1 MPVADEDVVV
11 GINITTGLAENV
23 TIPATDRTIRPI
35 VRHPDVGLMTLV
47 QLQELYGG
55 SLYANN
61 TELYDCELPFE
72 IEQFIEANVPYIE
85 FMDGGRDAMR
95 YISTDTFNYQLD
107 YAIVSASGSGQVEI
121 TREEDL
127 QRSGGAGGRGGGGG
141 GDGSG
146 SQDGDGRGGQDEQIR
161 PFPAPPESK
170 DEGLEH
176 TCSDEEPEPSEPSD
190 GEPSEPSEEEPC
202 AACAAGIP
210 KGQKGQGP
218 TQTQSGTLSGS
229 GQNQMDSGDSQGE
242 AGESGEGQG
251 ESQSQG
257 QGDSQGDA
265 SGQGQGEAGESQGS
279 GSGESSGEGQGSGD
293 GEGQGEGEG
302 SGQGSGSSSGSG
314 GGESSGEGSGQE
326 PGQGQGQG
334 EGEGSE
340 GQGESQGEATPSSG
354 QPTPSNQSGEA
365 SGGSEQSPQQQS
377 LLEQLLDEQSQREQ
391 ESSETGGEPS
401 PSGEP
406 GPMNPD
412 EFMDFGDS
420 DDLSGPNTAPT
431 DLPDN
436 YDDIFDD
443 SSPFGPPDDGPTM
456 NPDDFMDMPPQD
468 PSPADE
474 ELPLTNDNMDDGNS
488 YPLNEPSSAP
498 RPFEHLSDDE
508 LQQLI
513 DELRETPDP
522 TNPQDFME
530 DDTGDVAPSP
540 SPSPSPDPSNPPS
553 PDQPS
558 GPPSDTGMPNPGP
571 NQQDSNEQVPDTSNT
586 SSSTPEQG
594 QSWLWINVGTG
605 ELFAGPSA
613 PSTGIWVH
621 ALFADFEPSDR
632 VSIDYDVIMTFDEV
646 RRVIGDNAT
655 YYQPLP
661 TMMTLDFDDA
671 ESYLL
676 AFEVMNGMVG
686 QYWDIEFDELGLN
699 ISITFNYLEQSPDTR
714 PRWVPMSSDN
724 QEDLSSSTF
733 DDAQAQAQA
742 MLDQIN
748 EENQMANDAGIP
760 TGYGEGSTSPF
771 VPESE
776 SNAQLQQD
784 AAQAGANAAKGDAQM
799 AQEGSSNETDN
810 ARQSAQ
816 QNARDA
822 AAANDL
828 DSALGSAS
836 EAIENAMRANA
847 SADPNNDEDVNN
859 RNQAVSA
866 ANDALDSLAE
876 LLTEADQE
884 VQDMVNLARESLD
897 GLEVGNTPSMAQD
910 LAQQAKDARD
920 RAMEANNPIGS
931 ADNAMEATE
940 SAIQARQEAIPGDD
954 KDREAVQEA
963 TNMAQQAIDAALAAG
978 ADNLEPYQQALDEIP
993 AFNDL
998 DELAVDAEAR
1008 MRDTMPGEF
1017 ADINNPNLAEDM
1029 MAVAEEAVKNLEQA
1043 VEQANPANQSDR
1055 DTTEYIAQKTQQTI
1069 DNVEGSWSGDPEE
1082 IEALRERVNE
1092 ALADFSQTIE
1102 NICALWNPDTMSWY
1116 RGTTGDILI
1125 FENMV
1130 DALVYGVQK
1139 NMIPDTVVGLP
1150 EDWRSKS
1157 VYPIGVGGVI

>member
-11 GINITTGLAENV
+11 GINLNTGLTENV
-23 TIPATDRTIRPI
+23 TIPATNRNIRP
-35 VRHPDVGLMTLV
+35 VVLHPEYGLMTLTNI
-47 QLQELYGG
+47 QETLGGTLYN
-55 SLYANN
+55 NN
-61 TELYDCELPFE
+61 TELYDIDELEVNVEAAGNYYFL
-72 IEQFIEANVPYIE
+72 IEFIRANVPYIQIDD
-85 FMDGGRDAMR
+85 DGQNFN

-107 YAIVSASGSGQVEI
+107 YAIVSASGTSQVEI

-161 PFPAPPESK
+161 PFPAPPESN

-176 TCSDEEPEPSEPSD
+176 TCSDDEPQPGEPGEP
-190 GEPSEPSEEEPC
+190 GEPSEQEPC

-218 TQTQSGTLSGS
+218 TQTESGTLSGS
-229 GQNQMDSGDSQGE
+229 GQNQMDSGDSQE
-242 AGESGEGQG
+242 SGESGQGQG

-314 GGESSGEGSGQE
+314 GGESSGQGAGQA
-326 PGQGQGQG
+326 PGQGQG

-340 GQGESQGEATPSSG
+340 GDGESQGEAPPSSN
-354 QPTPSNQSGEA
+354 QPTPSSESGEA
-365 SGGSEQSPQQQS
+365 SGGSEQSPQQPS
-377 LLEQLLDEQSQREQ
+377 LLDQLLEEQAQREGQ
-391 ESSETGGEPS
+391 S
-401 PSGEP
+401 PSDDTP

-412 EFMDFGDS
+412 DFMDDS
-420 DDLSGPNTAPT
+420 DVSGPNNTAPT

-436 YDDIFDD
+436 YDDIFDE
-443 SSPFGPPDDGPTM
+443 SSPFGPQDDGPAM

-468 PSPADE
+468 SSPADE
-474 ELPLTNDNMDDGNS
+474 ELPFGNDDMTGD
-488 YPLNEPSSAP
+488 EPSSAP
-498 RPFEHLSDDE
+498 RPFENLSDDE

-513 DELRETPDP
+513 DELRESPDP
-522 TNPQDFME
+522 TNPDDFME
-530 DDTGDVAPSP
+530 EDDDVPP
-540 SPSPSPDPSNPPS
+540 GPSPSPDPTNPPS

-558 GPPSDTGMPNPGP
+558 DTPGDGPGEGPPSNTNMPNPGP
-571 NQQDSNEQVPDTSNT
+571 NQQNSNEQMPDLSN
-586 SSSTPEQG
+586 SSSTPESG
-594 QSWLWINVGTG
+594 QSWLWTNVGTG
-605 ELFAGPSA
+605 ELYSGPSA

-621 ALFADFEPSDR
+621 VLFADFGTQRQRIPI
-632 VSIDYDVIMTFDEV
+632 SIDYDVIMTFDEV
-646 RRVIGDNAT
+646 RRVLGNDAT

-661 TMMTLDFDDA
+661 TMMTIDFDD
-671 ESYLL
+671 
-676 AFEVMNGMVG
+676 EVSHLIGYGVLKGMEG
-686 QYWDIEFDELGLN
+686 QYWDIEFDEMAMT
-699 ISITFNYLEQSPDTR
+699 ISISFNYLEQSPDTR
-714 PRWVPMSSDN
+714 PRWVPMSSDD
-724 QEDLSSSTF
+724 EDLTSSTY
-733 DDAQAQAQA
+733 DETRAAAQA

-784 AAQAGANAAKGDAQM
+784 AAQAGADAAKGDAQM

-828 DSALGSAS
+828 DAGL
-836 EAIENAMRANA
+836 EAVSDAVANAMRANA
-847 SADPNNDEDVNN
+847 SADPNNQEDVNN
-859 RNQAVSA
+859 RNQAMSA
-866 ANDALDSLAE
+866 ANEAIESLSE
-876 LLTEADQE
+876 LLDENQLDRDVQE
-884 VQDMVNLARESLD
+884 MLDGTRESLNE
-897 GLEVGNTPSMAQD
+897 LEVGETPSMAQD

-940 SAIQARQEAIPGDD
+940 SAIQARQEANPGDD
-954 KDREAVQEA
+954 KDREAVQDA
-963 TNMAQQAIDAALAAG
+963 INMAQQAIDAATQAG
-978 ADNLEPYQQALDEIP
+978 AEGMDTYQQALDEVP

-1017 ADINNPNLAEDM
+1017 ADINNPDLAEDM
-1029 MAVAEEAVKNLEQA
+1029 MAVADQAVKNLEAA
-1043 VEQANPANQSDR
+1043 VEQANPANQGDR
-1055 DTTEYIAQKTQQTI
+1055 DATEYIAQKTQQTI

-1082 IEALRERVNE
+1082 IEELRERVNQ
-1092 ALADFSQTIE
+1092 ALADFSETIE
-1102 NICALWNPDTMSWY
+1102 NICALWNPETMSWY
-1116 RGTTGDILI
+1116 RGVTGDILI
-1125 FENMV
+1125 FENMT

-1139 NMIPDTVVGLP
+1139 NLIPATVTGVP
-1150 EDWRSKS
+1150 EDWRTRN
-1157 VYPIGVGGVI
+1157 VIPIGVGGVI

>member
-23 TIPATDRTIRPI
+23 AIPATDRNIRPI
-35 VRHPDVGLMTLV
+35 VVHPEVGLITLV

-55 SLYANN
+55 TLYANN
-61 TELYDCELPFE
+61 TELYDCEIPLE
-72 IEQFIEANVPYIE
+72 IQLFIEANVPYIE
-85 FMDGGRDAMR
+85 FMDGNAEDGMR

-107 YAIVSASGSGQVEI
+107 YAVVSASGTSQVEI

-146 SQDGDGRGGQDEQIR
+146 SQDGDGRGGEDEQIR

-176 TCSDEEPEPSEPSD
+176 TCSDEEPEPSEPSE
-190 GEPSEPSEEEPC
+190 GEPSEPSEQEPC

-218 TQTQSGTLSGS
+218 TQTESGTLSGS

-242 AGESGEGQG
+242 SGESGEGQG

-314 GGESSGEGSGQE
+314 GGESSGQGPGQA
-326 PGQGQGQG
+326 PGQGEG

-340 GQGESQGEATPSSG
+340 GDGESQGEAPPSSN
-354 QPTPSNQSGEA
+354 QPTPSSESGEA

-412 EFMDFGDS
+412 NFMEDS
-420 DDLSGPNTAPT
+420 DVSGPDNTPPT
-431 DLPDN
+431 DLSDN

-443 SSPFGPPDDGPTM
+443 SSPFGPQDDEPSM

-498 RPFEHLSDDE
+498 RPFENLSDDE

-530 DDTGDVAPSP
+530 DDTDDTGDVAPSP
-540 SPSPSPDPSNPPS
+540 DSTNPPS

-558 GPPSDTGMPNPGP
+558 DRPGEGPPSDTNMPNPGP
-571 NQQDSNEQVPDTSNT
+571 NQQNSNDQMPDLSN
-586 SSSTPEQG
+586 SSSTPESG
-594 QSWLWINVGTG
+594 QSWLWTNVGTG
-605 ELFAGPSA
+605 ELYSGPSA
-613 PSTGIWVH
+613 PAAGIWVH
-621 ALFADFEPSDR
+621 VLFADSSQR
-632 VSIDYDVIMTFDEV
+632 LIMTFDDV
-646 RRVIGDNAT
+646 RRVLGNDAT

-661 TMMTLDFDDA
+661 TMMTIDFDDA
-671 ESYLL
+671 ESYL
-676 AFEVMNGMVG
+676 AGYEMMRGMEG
-686 QYWDIEFDELGLN
+686 QYWDIEFDEMGN
-699 ISITFNYLEQSPDTR
+699 TISITFNYLEQSPDTR
-714 PRWVPMSSDN
+714 PRWVPMSSDD
-724 QEDLSSSTF
+724 EDLTSSTY
-733 DDAQAQAQA
+733 DETRAAAQE
-742 MLDQIN
+742 MLDRIN

-784 AAQAGANAAKGDAQM
+784 AAQAGADAAKGDAQM

-828 DSALGSAS
+828 DAGL
-836 EAIENAMRANA
+836 EAVSDAVANAMRANA
-847 SADPNNDEDVNN
+847 SADPNNPEDVNN
-859 RNQAVSA
+859 RNQAMSA
-866 ANDALDSLAE
+866 ANEAIESLSE
-876 LLTEADQE
+876 LLDENQLDRDVQE
-884 VQDMVNLARESLD
+884 MLDGTRESLNE
-897 GLEVGNTPSMAQD
+897 LEVGETPSMAQD

-940 SAIQARQEAIPGDD
+940 SAIQARQEANPGDD
-954 KDREAVQEA
+954 KDREAVQDA
-963 TNMAQQAIDAALAAG
+963 INMAQQAIDAATQAG
-978 ADNLEPYQQALDEIP
+978 AEGMDTYQEALDEIP

-1017 ADINNPNLAEDM
+1017 ADINNPDLAEDM
-1029 MAVAEEAVKNLEQA
+1029 MAVADQAVKNLEAA
-1043 VEQANPANQSDR
+1043 VEQANPANQGDR
-1055 DTTEYIAQKTQQTI
+1055 DATEYIAQKTQQTI

-1082 IEALRERVNE
+1082 IEELRERVNQ
-1092 ALADFSQTIE
+1092 ALAEFSETIE
-1102 NICALWNPDTMSWY
+1102 NICALWNPETMSWY
-1116 RGTTGDILI
+1116 RGVTGDILI
-1125 FENMV
+1125 FENMT

-1139 NMIPDTVVGLP
+1139 NLIPTTVTGVP
-1150 EDWRSKS
+1150 EDWRARN
-1157 VYPIGVGGVI
+1157 VIPIGVGGVI

>member
-1 MPVADEDVVV
+1 MPVADEDVVL
-11 GINITTGLAENV
+11 GINITTGLTENV
-23 TIPATDRTIRPI
+23 SIPATDSNIRPI
-35 VRHPDVGLMTLV
+35 VVHPDVGLITLER
-47 QLQELYGG
+47 LQELYGG
-55 SLYANN
+55 TLYANN
-61 TELYDCELPFE
+61 TELYDCQIPLE
-72 IEQFIEANVPYIE
+72 IQQFIQANVPYISTLVGSVDFE
-85 FMDGGRDAMR
+85 EVG
-95 YISTDTFNYQLD
+95 YTSTDTFNYQLD
-107 YAIVSASGSGQVEI
+107 YAIVSASGTSQVEI

-176 TCSDEEPEPSEPSD
+176 TCSDDEPEP
-190 GEPSEPSEEEPC
+190 GEPSEGEPGEPSEEEPC

-210 KGQKGQGP
+210 KGQKGEGP
-218 TQTQSGTLSGS
+218 TQTESGTLSGS
-229 GQNQMDSGDSQGE
+229 GQNQMDSGES
-242 AGESGEGQG
+242 GESGEGQG
-251 ESQSQG
+251 ESQSQSQGDSQG
-257 QGDSQGDA
+257 QGQGESQGDA

-279 GSGESSGEGQGSGD
+279 GSGESSGEGEGSGD

-314 GGESSGEGSGQE
+314 GGESSGQG
-326 PGQGQGQG
+326 PGGAPSQGQG

-340 GQGESQGEATPSSG
+340 GEGESQGEAPSSG
-354 QPTPSNQSGEA
+354 QPTPSSESGEA
-365 SGGSEQSPQQQS
+365 SGGSEQSPPQDS
-377 LLEQLLDEQSQREQ
+377 LLDQLLEEQAQRD
-391 ESSETGGEPS
+391 GPS
-401 PSGEP
+401 PSDDTS

-412 EFMDFGDS
+412 DFMEDS
-420 DDLSGPNTAPT
+420 DVSGPNNTAPT

-443 SSPFGPPDDGPTM
+443 SSPFGPQDDGPTM

-474 ELPLTNDNMDDGNS
+474 ELPLTNDDMTGG
-488 YPLNEPSSAP
+488 EPSSAP

-513 DELRETPDP
+513 DELRESPDP
-522 TNPQDFME
+522 TNPDDFME
-530 DDTGDVAPSP
+530 EDDISDVAPDSIP
-540 SPSPSPDPSNPPS
+540 SPSDTPGDGPGEGPS
-553 PDQPS
+553 
-558 GPPSDTGMPNPGP
+558 SDRGMPNPGP
-571 NQQDSNEQVPDTSNT
+571 NNNQQNPNEEMPDLSN
-586 SSSTPEQG
+586 SSSTPESG

-605 ELFAGPSA
+605 ELFSGPSA

-621 ALFADFEPSDR
+621 ALFADFGTQRQRIPI
-632 VSIDYDVIMTFDEV
+632 SIDYDVIMTFDEV
-646 RRVIGDNAT
+646 RRVLGNNVT

-661 TMMTLDFDDA
+661 TMMTVDFDGSAD
-671 ESYLL
+671 YLVGYGVL
-676 AFEVMNGMVG
+676 QGMEG
-686 QYWDIEFDELGLN
+686 QYWDIEFDEIGMT

-724 QEDLSSSTF
+724 QDDLNSPTF
-733 DDAQAQAQA
+733 DETQAQAQA
-742 MLDQIN
+742 MIDQIN

-784 AAQAGANAAKGDAQM
+784 AAQAGADAAKGDAQM

-828 DSALGSAS
+828 DAGL
-836 EAIENAMRANA
+836 EAVSDAVANAMRANA
-847 SADPNNDEDVNN
+847 SADPNNQEDVNN
-859 RNQAVSA
+859 RNQAMSA
-866 ANDALDSLAE
+866 ANEAIESLSE
-876 LLTEADQE
+876 LLDENQLDRDVQE
-884 VQDMVNLARESLD
+884 MLDATRESLNE
-897 GLEVGNTPSMAQD
+897 LEVGETPSMAQD
-910 LAQQAKDARD
+910 LAQKAKDARD

-940 SAIQARQEAIPGDD
+940 SAIQARQEANPGDD

-963 TNMAQQAIDAALAAG
+963 INMAQQAIDAATEAG
-978 ADNLEPYQQALDEIP
+978 AEGMDTYQQALDEVP

-1029 MAVAEEAVKNLEQA
+1029 MAVADQAVKNLEEA
-1043 VEQANPANQSDR
+1043 VEQANPANQGDR
-1055 DTTEYIAQKTQQTI
+1055 DATEYIAQKTQQTI

-1082 IEALRERVNE
+1082 IEELRERVNQ
-1092 ALADFSQTIE
+1092 ALAEFSQTIE
-1102 NICALWNPDTMSWY
+1102 NICALWNPETMSWY
-1116 RGTTGDILI
+1116 RGATGDILI
-1125 FENMV
+1125 FENMT

-1139 NMIPDTVVGLP
+1139 NLIPATVSGVP
-1150 EDWRSKS
+1150 EDWRAKT
-1157 VYPIGVGGVI
+1157 VLPIGVGGVI

>member
-11 GINITTGLAENV
+11 GINIVTGLTENV
-23 TIPATDRTIRPI
+23 AIPPTDRNIRP
-35 VRHPDVGLMTLV
+35 VVLHPEYGLMTLTNI
-47 QLQELYGG
+47 QEALGGTLYN
-55 SLYANN
+55 NN
-61 TELYDCELPFE
+61 TELYDIDELEVNVEAAGNYYFM
-72 IEQFIEANVPYIE
+72 IEFIRANVPYIQIDS
-85 FMDGGRDAMR
+85 DGQNFN
-95 YISTDTFNYQLD
+95 YTSTDTFNYQLD
-107 YAIVSASGSGQVEI
+107 YAVVSASGTSQVEI

-176 TCSDEEPEPSEPSD
+176 TCSDDEPQP
-190 GEPSEPSEEEPC
+190 GEPGEPGEPSEEEPC

-218 TQTQSGTLSGS
+218 TQTESGTLSGS
-229 GQNQMDSGDSQGE
+229 GQNQMDSGDSQE
-242 AGESGEGQG
+242 SGESGQGQG

-314 GGESSGEGSGQE
+314 GGESSGQGA
-326 PGQGQGQG
+326 GQGQG

-340 GQGESQGEATPSSG
+340 GDGESQGEAPPSSN
-354 QPTPSNQSGEA
+354 QPTPSSQSGEA
-365 SGGSEQSPQQQS
+365 SGGSEQSPPQDS
-377 LLEQLLDEQSQREQ
+377 LLDQLLEEQAQREGQ
-391 ESSETGGEPS
+391 S
-401 PSGEP
+401 PSDDTS

-412 EFMDFGDS
+412 DFMDDS
-420 DDLSGPNTAPT
+420 DVSGPTNTQPT

-443 SSPFGPPDDGPTM
+443 SSPFGPQTDEPSM

-474 ELPLTNDNMDDGNS
+474 ELPFGNDDMTGGES
-488 YPLNEPSSAP
+488 SSAP
-498 RPFEHLSDDE
+498 RPFENLSDDE

-513 DELRETPDP
+513 DELRESPDP
-522 TNPQDFME
+522 TNPNDFME
-530 DDTGDVAPSP
+530 EDEDDISDVPPGP
-540 SPSPSPDPSNPPS
+540 SPSPSPDSNPPS
-553 PDQPS
+553 PDQPNQPS
-558 GPPSDTGMPNPGP
+558 DTPSGPGEGPPSNTNMPNPGP
-571 NQQDSNEQVPDTSNT
+571 NQQNPNEQMPDLSN
-586 SSSTPEQG
+586 SSSTPESG
-594 QSWLWINVGTG
+594 QSWLWTNVGTG
-605 ELFAGPSA
+605 ELYSGPSA

-621 ALFADFEPSDR
+621 ALYAEDIEPP
-632 VSIDYDVIMTFDEV
+632 VIMTFDEL
-646 RRVIGDNAT
+646 RRLFGSQGTN
-655 YYQPLP
+655 YYQALP
-661 TMMTLDFDDA
+661 TMMTIDFDNLTYYATA
-671 ESYLL
+671 EEMLES
-676 AFEVMNGMVG
+676 MQG
-686 QYWDIEFDELGLN
+686 QYWDFEYDEIGMT
-699 ISITFNYLEQSPDTR
+699 ISISFNYLEQSPDTR
-714 PRWVPMSSDN
+714 PRWVPMSSDD
-724 QEDLSSSTF
+724 EDLTSSTY
-733 DDAQAQAQA
+733 DETRAAAQA

-784 AAQAGANAAKGDAQM
+784 AAQAGADAAKGDAQM

-828 DSALGSAS
+828 DAGL
-836 EAIENAMRANA
+836 EAVSDAVANAMRANA
-847 SADPNNDEDVNN
+847 SADPNNQEDVNN
-859 RNQAVSA
+859 RNQAMSA
-866 ANDALDSLAE
+866 ANEAIESLSE
-876 LLTEADQE
+876 LLDENQLDRDVQE
-884 VQDMVNLARESLD
+884 MLDGTRESLNE
-897 GLEVGNTPSMAQD
+897 LEVGETPSMAQD

-940 SAIQARQEAIPGDD
+940 SAIQARQEANPGDD

-963 TNMAQQAIDAALAAG
+963 INMAQQAIDAATQAG
-978 ADNLEPYQQALDEIP
+978 AEGMDTYQQALDEVP

-1017 ADINNPNLAEDM
+1017 ADINNPDLAEDM
-1029 MAVAEEAVKNLEQA
+1029 MAVADQAVKNLEAA
-1043 VEQANPANQSDR
+1043 VEQANPANQGDR
-1055 DTTEYIAQKTQQTI
+1055 DATEYIAQKTQQTI

-1082 IEALRERVNE
+1082 IEELRERVNQ
-1092 ALADFSQTIE
+1092 ALADFSETIE
-1102 NICALWNPDTMSWY
+1102 NICALWNPETMSWY
-1116 RGTTGDILI
+1116 RGVTGDILI
-1125 FENMV
+1125 FENMT

-1139 NMIPDTVVGLP
+1139 NLIPATVTGVP
-1150 EDWRSKS
+1150 EDWRTRN
-1157 VYPIGVGGVI
+1157 VIPIGVGGVI

>member
-1 MPVADEDVVV
+1 MPVADEDVVL
-11 GINITTGLAENV
+11 GINITTGLTENV
-23 TIPATDRTIRPI
+23 SIPATDSNIRPI
-35 VRHPDVGLMTLV
+35 VVHPDVGLITLER
-47 QLQELYGG
+47 LQELYGG
-55 SLYANN
+55 TLYANN
-61 TELYDCELPFE
+61 TELYDCQIPLE
-72 IEQFIEANVPYIE
+72 IQQFIQANVPYISTLVGSVDFE
-85 FMDGGRDAMR
+85 EVG
-95 YISTDTFNYQLD
+95 YTSTDTFNYQLD
-107 YAIVSASGSGQVEI
+107 YAIVSASGTSQVEI

-176 TCSDEEPEPSEPSD
+176 TCSDDEPEP
-190 GEPSEPSEEEPC
+190 GEPSEGEPGEPSEEEPC

-210 KGQKGQGP
+210 KGQKGEGP
-218 TQTQSGTLSGS
+218 TQTESGTLSGS
-229 GQNQMDSGDSQGE
+229 GQNQMDSGES
-242 AGESGEGQG
+242 GESGEGQG
-251 ESQSQG
+251 ESQSQSQGDSQG
-257 QGDSQGDA
+257 QGQGESQGDA

-279 GSGESSGEGQGSGD
+279 GSGESSGEGEGSGD

-314 GGESSGEGSGQE
+314 GGESSGQG
-326 PGQGQGQG
+326 PGGAPSQGQG

-340 GQGESQGEATPSSG
+340 GEGESQGEAPSSG
-354 QPTPSNQSGEA
+354 QPTPSSESGEA
-365 SGGSEQSPQQQS
+365 SGGSEQSPPQDS
-377 LLEQLLDEQSQREQ
+377 LLDQLLEEQAQRD
-391 ESSETGGEPS
+391 GPS
-401 PSGEP
+401 PSDDTS

-412 EFMDFGDS
+412 DFMEDS
-420 DDLSGPNTAPT
+420 DVSGPNNTAPT

-443 SSPFGPPDDGPTM
+443 SSPFGPQDDGPTM

-474 ELPLTNDNMDDGNS
+474 ELPLTNDDMTGG
-488 YPLNEPSSAP
+488 EPSSAP

-513 DELRETPDP
+513 DELRESPDP
-522 TNPQDFME
+522 TNPDDFME
-530 DDTGDVAPSP
+530 EDDISDVAPDPIP
-540 SPSPSPDPSNPPS
+540 SPSDTPGDGPGEGPS
-553 PDQPS
+553 
-558 GPPSDTGMPNPGP
+558 SDRGMPNPGP
-571 NQQDSNEQVPDTSNT
+571 NNNQQNPNEEMPDLSN
-586 SSSTPEQG
+586 SSSTPESG

-605 ELFAGPSA
+605 ELFSGPSA

-621 ALFADFEPSDR
+621 ALFADFGTQRQRIPI
-632 VSIDYDVIMTFDEV
+632 SIDYDVIMTFDEV
-646 RRVIGDNAT
+646 RRVLGNNVT

-661 TMMTLDFDDA
+661 TMMTVDFDGSAD
-671 ESYLL
+671 YLVGYGVL
-676 AFEVMNGMVG
+676 QGMEG
-686 QYWDIEFDELGLN
+686 QYWDIEFDEIGMT

-724 QEDLSSSTF
+724 QDDLNSPTF
-733 DDAQAQAQA
+733 DETQAQAQA
-742 MLDQIN
+742 MIDQIN

-784 AAQAGANAAKGDAQM
+784 AAQAGADAAKGDAQM

-828 DSALGSAS
+828 DAGL
-836 EAIENAMRANA
+836 EAVSDAVANAMRANA
-847 SADPNNDEDVNN
+847 SADPNNQEDVNN
-859 RNQAVSA
+859 RNQAMSA
-866 ANDALDSLAE
+866 ANEAIESLSE
-876 LLTEADQE
+876 LLDENQLDRDVQE
-884 VQDMVNLARESLD
+884 MLDATRESLNE
-897 GLEVGNTPSMAQD
+897 LEVGETPSMAQD
-910 LAQQAKDARD
+910 LAQKAKDARD

-940 SAIQARQEAIPGDD
+940 SAIQARQEANPGDD

-963 TNMAQQAIDAALAAG
+963 INMAQQAIDAATEAG
-978 ADNLEPYQQALDEIP
+978 AEGMDTYQQALDEVP

-1029 MAVAEEAVKNLEQA
+1029 MAVADQAVKNLEEA
-1043 VEQANPANQSDR
+1043 VEQANPANQGDR
-1055 DTTEYIAQKTQQTI
+1055 DATEYIAQKTQQTI

-1082 IEALRERVNE
+1082 IEELRERVNQ
-1092 ALADFSQTIE
+1092 ALAEFSQTIE
-1102 NICALWNPDTMSWY
+1102 NICALWNPETMSWY
-1116 RGTTGDILI
+1116 RGATGDILI
-1125 FENMV
+1125 FENMT

-1139 NMIPDTVVGLP
+1139 NLIPATVSGVP
-1150 EDWRSKS
+1150 EDWRAKT
-1157 VYPIGVGGVI
+1157 VLPIGVGGVI